1 MLGEFSVHLLLR
13 IAPKDRETG
22 RRRKFAVGRDCLLK
36 GKKMGRDVEKM
47 ETNEVVM
54 IVEVAVFK
62 MMMVI
67 VRANEKIV
75 LLLVIKMT
83 TIMMKITADV
93 GTYH

>member
-1 MLGEFSVHLLLR
+1 
-13 IAPKDRETG
+13 
-22 RRRKFAVGRDCLLK
+22 
-36 GKKMGRDVEKM
+36 MGRDVEKM
-47 ETNEVVM
+47 ETAEVVM

-83 TIMMKITADV
+83 TIMMKINADV